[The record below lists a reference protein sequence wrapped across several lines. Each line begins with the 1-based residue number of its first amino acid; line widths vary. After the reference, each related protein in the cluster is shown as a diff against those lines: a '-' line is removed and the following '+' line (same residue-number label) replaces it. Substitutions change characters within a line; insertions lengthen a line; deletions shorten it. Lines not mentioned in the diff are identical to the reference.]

1 MRIDLNT
8 RATRAPKPGGPP
20 SGPRRRGKRRR
31 RSPVSGKNT
40 AQFLFDR
47 VKTQALTPDSAQI
60 EAGNLRIDALR
71 KVLADGSYNV
81 PPEVIAGAIVRRR
94 GCKGS
99 THPNRPG
106 QWRNDLRGRIT

>member
-8 RATRAPKPGGPP
+8 RATEGAGNAVNH
-20 SGPRRRGKRRR
+20 SAAASTGKAAEAIT
-31 RSPVSGKNT
+31 GQQEDT

-81 PPEVIAGAIVRRR
+81 PPELIAGAIVAEARV
-94 GCKGS
+94 
-99 THPNRPG
+99 
-106 QWRNDLRGRIT
+106 

>member
-8 RATRAPKPGGPP
+8 RATEGAGNAVDRPAAAPA
-20 SGPRRRGKRRR
+20 GKAAE
-31 RSPVSGKNT
+31 PITGQGEDT

-71 KVLADGSYNV
+71 KVLADGTYNV
-81 PPEVIAGAIVRRR
+81 PPELIAGAIVAEARV
-94 GCKGS
+94 
-99 THPNRPG
+99 
-106 QWRNDLRGRIT
+106 

>member
-8 RATRAPKPGGPP
+8 RATEGVGNAVDHPAGAPA
-20 SGPRRRGKRRR
+20 GKAA
-31 RSPVSGKNT
+31 GAATGQGEDT

-81 PPEVIAGAIVRRR
+81 PPELIAGAIVAEARV
-94 GCKGS
+94 
-99 THPNRPG
+99 
-106 QWRNDLRGRIT
+106 